1 MYFHNTK
8 EEEQSFLEEVQR
20 INIETNGPAPSK
32 WLLELAEIYA
42 KAVYRA
48 YNEGF
53 QDAMQVCKERMV
65 KV

>member
-1 MYFHNTK
+1 MHFHNTK
-8 EEEQSFLEEVQR
+8 KEEQSFLEEVQR
-20 INIETNGPAPSK
+20 IHIKTYGPVSSK
-32 WLLELAEIYA
+32 WLLELTEIYA